1 MLYWTE
7 TTLNKIYCTVKN
19 VGTVFTVSHVHAV
32 LQKTHI
38 HERKHTSCLVINFIT
53 LEHNEFDLQEF
64 ILAADF
70 NRMTHVRDYVAHQ
83 ARVTSIHF
91 ALNCEWMLSIGR
103 DKMFQYHCSETG
115 RHLGSFQSGAWCTA
129 LQYPF

>member
-1 MLYWTE
+1 MESTS
-7 TTLNKIYCTVKN
+7 NKMYCLVKN
-19 VGTVFTVSHVHAV
+19 VCTVSTLRHMHTV
-32 LQKTHI
+32 LQKTNFYEMKHI
-38 HERKHTSCLVINFIT
+38 SCSVT
-53 LEHNEFDLQEF
+53 LFLKEIDLQEF
-64 ILAADF
+64 ILATDF
-70 NRMTHVRDYVAHQ
+70 NRMTHVRDYIAHQ

-115 RHLGSFQSGAWCTA
+115 RHLGSFQSDAWCTA